1 MSKEKENKYNT
12 SANPPSGGE
21 GAKDSTSKAPPLA
34 NGGKGSSATVTGK
47 AFDWQLLKRIM
58 HYVKPYTSVF
68 VIAAFLTIFLAVI
81 ALFQPILIQRTLDK
95 YILAN
100 DYHGLV
106 FMVELMIGQLVVQT
120 IAQYYQTY
128 LTNSLGQSVIRDLR
142 KDVFN
147 HITSLR
153 LKYFDRTPIGMLI
166 TRTVSDLE
174 TIADIF
180 SEGLISIMGDMLL
193 VFAVIGY
200 MLWQDWK
207 LALITLIPMPF
218 LFASTYVFKEAIK
231 SSFQEVRTQVAQ
243 LNTFL
248 AEHISGISVI
258 QYFSREEQEMRKF
271 KAVNL
276 KYRDANIRSNWYY
289 SIFFP
294 VVEILFAVCMALLV
308 WYGCKRI
315 LNDQQIHAISASE
328 GGITPGLIT
337 SFIVLLNML
346 FRPIR
351 QLADKFNTLQMGMV
365 GADRIFKVLDTD
377 EVATD
382 DGKLAP
388 SVLEGDIEFKDVW
401 FAYNDEN
408 WVLKNINFHIKPG
421 ETLALVGATGA
432 GKSSTINILN
442 RFYDIGKG
450 SVTVDGYDIREYK
463 VDYLRSKIATVI
475 QDVFLFTD
483 TIGNNISLNN
493 TQITREEIIK
503 AAKDVGAH
511 EFIERLPGGYDY
523 NVMERGAT
531 LSAGQAQLI
540 SFIRALVYNPA
551 ILVLDEAT
559 SSVDTETELLIQT
572 AINKLMQGRT
582 AIVIAHRLSTIQNA
596 DKIIVLDH
604 GEIMESGTHQELL
617 RIENGYYRK
626 LYDLQFNSA
635 GIAKPI

>member
-1 MSKEKENKYNT
+1 VSNKNT
-12 SANPPSGGE
+12 NTASTD
-21 GAKDSTSKAPPLA
+21 AKATEQKAPV
-34 NGGKGSSATVTGK
+34 KSVVTGK
-47 AFDWQLLKRIM
+47 ALDWKLLGRVM
-58 HYVKPYTSVF
+58 HYVKPYNTTF
-68 VIAAFLTIFLAVI
+68 IIAVFLTVFLAGVAI
-81 ALFQPILIQRTLDK
+81 IQPILIQKTMDD
-95 YILAN
+95 YILKN
-100 DYHGLV
+100 NYNGLV
-106 FMVELMIGQLVVQT
+106 FMVELMIAQLIVQT
-120 IAQYYQTY
+120 IAQYYQTFI
-128 LTNSLGQSVIRDLR
+128 TNWLGESVIRDLR
-142 KDVFN
+142 IDIFN

-153 LKYFDRTPIGMLI
+153 LKYFDRTPIGVLI

-193 VFAVIGY
+193 LIAVIGY
-200 MLWQDWK
+200 MLWVDWK

-231 SSFQEVRTQVAQ
+231 SSFQEVRTQVAH

-248 AEHISGISVI
+248 AEHISGISII
-258 QYFSREEQEMRKF
+258 QLFAREEQEMRKF
-271 KAVNL
+271 VSVNK

-294 VVEILFAVCMALLV
+294 VVEVLFAMCIGLLV
-308 WYGCKRI
+308 WYGSKRV
-315 LNDQQIHAISASE
+315 LSDQQLTYLSTT
-328 GGITPGLIT
+328 GKPITPGTILA
-337 SFIVLLNML
+337 FIVYLNLL

-377 EVATD
+377 EVAVNT
-382 DGKLAP
+382 GHLKP
-388 SVLEGDIEFKDVW
+388 TRINGDIQFKDVW

-408 WVLKNINFHIKPG
+408 WVLKDINFSIKPG
-421 ETLALVGATGA
+421 EKLALVGATGA

-442 RFYDIGKG
+442 RFYEIGKG
-450 SVTVDGYDIREYK
+450 EVTVDGHNIQEYD
-463 VDYLRSKIATVI
+463 VNYLRAQIATVI

-483 TIGNNISLNN
+483 TIANNISLNN
-493 TQITREEIIK
+493 ETITREQIIA

-523 NVMERGAT
+523 NVMERGST

-540 SFIRALVYNPA
+540 SFIRAMVYDPA

-559 SSVDTETELLIQT
+559 SSVDTETEILIQN
-572 AINKLMQGRT
+572 AIDKLMEGRT
-582 AIVIAHRLSTIQNA
+582 AIVIAHRLSTIQKA

-604 GEIMESGTHQELL
+604 GEIKEMGTHQELL
-617 RIENGYYRK
+617 KIEDGFYRK

-635 GIAKPI
+635 GISR

>member
-1 MSKEKENKYNT
+1 MSQ
-12 SANPPSGGE
+12 
-21 GAKDSTSKAPPLA
+21 
-34 NGGKGSSATVTGK
+34 VTGK
-47 AFDWQLLKRIM
+47 AFDWQLLKRVM
-58 HYVKPYTSVF
+58 HYVKPYNVTFIISV
-68 VIAAFLTIFLAVI
+68 FLTIFLAVS
-81 ALFQPILIQRTLDK
+81 ALLQPILIRETLDNH
-95 YILAN
+95 ILLN
-100 DYHGLV
+100 DYSGMVL
-106 FMVELMIGQLVVQT
+106 MVELMIGQLLIQT
-120 IAQYYQTY
+120 IAQYYQTH

-142 KDVFN
+142 IDVFN

-180 SEGLISIMGDMLL
+180 AEGLISIMGDLLL
-193 VFAVIGY
+193 VIAIIGY
-200 MLWQDWK
+200 MFHRDWK
-207 LALITLIPMPF
+207 LTAITLIPMPL

-231 SSFQEVRTQVAQ
+231 SSFQEVRTQVAH

-248 AEHISGISVI
+248 AEHISGISII
-258 QYFSREEQEMRKF
+258 QYFAREGQEMRKF

-276 KYRDANIRSNWYY
+276 KHRDAHIRSNWYY

-294 VVEILFAVCMALLV
+294 VVEILFAICIGLLV

-315 LNDQQIHAISASE
+315 LTDQQMAQLSAS
-328 GGITPGLIT
+328 GKGITPGTILE
-337 SFIVLLNML
+337 FIIYLNLL

-377 EVATD
+377 EVAPN
-382 DGKLAP
+382 DGHLMPATID
-388 SVLEGDIEFKDVW
+388 GDIKFSNVW

-408 WVLKNINFHIKPG
+408 WVLKDITFHVKPG

-442 RFYDIGKG
+442 RFYEIGKG
-450 SVTVDGYDIREYK
+450 HVTIDGHDIREYD
-463 VDYLRSKIATVI
+463 VNYLRSCIATVI
-475 QDVFLFTD
+475 QDVFLFSD
-483 TIGNNISLNN
+483 TIANNISLNN
-493 TQITREEIIK
+493 ETITREQVIA

-511 EFIERLPGGYDY
+511 DFIERLPGGYDY

-531 LSAGQAQLI
+531 LSAGQSQLI
-540 SFIRALVYNPA
+540 SFIRALVYNPS

-559 SSVDTETELLIQT
+559 SSVDTETEVLIQN
-572 AINKLMQGRT
+572 AINKLMEGRT
-582 AIVIAHRLSTIQNA
+582 AIVIAHRLSTIQKA

-604 GEIMESGTHQELL
+604 GEIKEIGTHQELL
-617 RIENGYYRK
+617 RIEDGYYRK
-626 LYDLQFNSA
+626 LYDLQFNST
-635 GIAKPI
+635 GIVR

>member
-1 MSKEKENKYNT
+1 MSE
-12 SANPPSGGE
+12 
-21 GAKDSTSKAPPLA
+21 
-34 NGGKGSSATVTGK
+34 VTGK
-47 AFDWQLLKRIM
+47 ALDWKLLKRVM
-58 HYVKPYTSVF
+58 HYVKPYNTTF
-68 VIAAFLTIFLAVI
+68 VVAAFLTVFLAVS
-81 ALFQPILIQRTLDK
+81 ALLQPILIQRTLDVD
-95 YILAN
+95 ILN
-100 DYHGLV
+100 DDYNGLV
-106 FMVELMIGQLVVQT
+106 FMVGLMIAQLLIQT
-120 IAQYYQTY
+120 VAQYYQTY
-128 LTNSLGQSVIRDLR
+128 LTNALGQSVIRDLR
-142 KDVFN
+142 IDIFN

-193 VFAVIGY
+193 VFAVIGF
-200 MLWQDWK
+200 MLYQDWK

-248 AEHISGISVI
+248 AEHISGISII
-258 QYFSREEQEMRKF
+258 QLFAREDQEMRKF
-271 KAVNL
+271 KSVNL

-294 VVEILFAVCMALLV
+294 VVEILFAACIGLLV
-308 WYGCKRI
+308 WYGCKRM
-315 LNDQQIHAISASE
+315 LSDNQLAALSASKK
-328 GGITPGLIT
+328 GITPGVIT
-337 SFIVLLNML
+337 GFIVLLNML

-377 EVATD
+377 EVAIDNGTLKTGRLKGEIVFD
-382 DGKLAP
+382 K
-388 SVLEGDIEFKDVW
+388 VW

-408 WVLKNINFHIKPG
+408 WVLKNISFHIKPG

-442 RFYDIGKG
+442 RFYEIGQGNVK
-450 SVTVDGYDIREYK
+450 VDGHDIREYE
-463 VDYLRSKIATVI
+463 VEFLRSQIATVI

-483 TIGNNISLNN
+483 TIANNISLNN
-493 TQITREEIIK
+493 PSITREQIIA

-531 LSAGQAQLI
+531 LSAGQSQLI

-559 SSVDTETELLIQT
+559 SSVDTETEILIQN

-596 DKIIVLDH
+596 DRIIVLDH
-604 GEIMESGTHQELL
+604 GEIMETGTHQELL
-617 RIENGYYRK
+617 KIENGHYRK
-626 LYDLQFNSA
+626 LSDLQFNSA
-635 GIAKPI
+635 GIAR

>member
-1 MSKEKENKYNT
+1 MSE
-12 SANPPSGGE
+12 
-21 GAKDSTSKAPPLA
+21 
-34 NGGKGSSATVTGK
+34 VTGK
-47 AFDWQLLKRIM
+47 ALDWKLLGRVM
-58 HYVKPYTSVF
+58 HYVKPYNRTF
-68 VIAAFLTIFLAVI
+68 VIASFLTVFLAAN
-81 ALFQPILIQRTLDK
+81 ALVQPILMQITLDND
-95 YILAN
+95 ILN
-100 DYHGLV
+100 NNYNGLL
-106 FMVELMIGQLVVQT
+106 FMVGLMIVQLAAQT
-120 IAQYYQTY
+120 AAQYYQTFM
-128 LTNSLGQSVIRDLR
+128 TNALGQSVIRDLR

-180 SEGLISIMGDMLL
+180 SEGLISIVGDLLL
-193 VFAVIGY
+193 VVAIIIT
-200 MLWQDWK
+200 MLVKDWK
-207 LALITLIPMPF
+207 LALITMIPMPF
-218 LFASTYVFKEAIK
+218 LMLSTYVFKEAIK
-231 SSFQEVRTQVAQ
+231 SAFQEVRTQVAH

-248 AEHISGISVI
+248 AEHISGISII
-258 QYFSREEQEMRKF
+258 QYFAREEQEMRKF
-271 KAVNL
+271 KAVNE

-294 VVEILFAVCMALLV
+294 VVEILFAVCIGLLV

-315 LNDQQIHAISASE
+315 LTDEQFASLSATGHE
-328 GGITPGLIT
+328 VTPGVILA
-337 SFIVLLNML
+337 FIVLLNLL

-365 GADRIFKVLDTD
+365 GADRIFKVLDTN
-377 EVATD
+377 EVA
-382 DGKLAP
+382 P
-388 SVLEGDIEFKDVW
+388 NEGTLKTGRIKGEIEFSNVW

-408 WVLKNINFHIKPG
+408 WVLKDINLHVKPG

-442 RFYDIGKG
+442 RFYEIGKG
-450 SVTVDGYDIREYK
+450 SVKVDGIDIREYD
-463 VDYLRSKIATVI
+463 VDFLRLQIATVI

-483 TIGNNISLNN
+483 TIANNISLNN
-493 TQITREEIIK
+493 REITREQII
-503 AAKDVGAH
+503 AAAEDVGAH

-523 NVMERGAT
+523 NVMERGST

-540 SFIRALVYNPA
+540 SFIRALVYDPA

-559 SSVDTETELLIQT
+559 SSVDTETEILIQN
-572 AINKLMQGRT
+572 AISKLMQGRT
-582 AIVIAHRLSTIQNA
+582 AIVIAHRLSTIQKA

-604 GEIMESGTHQELL
+604 GEIKEVGTHQELL
-617 RIENGYYRK
+617 RIELGYYRK

-635 GIAKPI
+635 GIAR

>member
-1 MSKEKENKYNT
+1 MAE
-12 SANPPSGGE
+12 
-21 GAKDSTSKAPPLA
+21 
-34 NGGKGSSATVTGK
+34 VTGK
-47 AFDWQLLKRIM
+47 AFDWKLLKRVM
-58 HYVKPYTSVF
+58 HYVKPYNTTF
-68 VIAAFLTIFLAVI
+68 VIAAFLTVFLAGS
-81 ALFQPILIQRTLDK
+81 ALIQPILIQKTLDD
-95 YILAN
+95 YILVDN
-100 DYHGLV
+100 YKGLL
-106 FMVELMIGQLVVQT
+106 FMVELMIGQLIIQT
-120 IAQYYQTY
+120 VAQYYQTY
-128 LTNSLGQSVIRDLR
+128 MTNALGQSVIRDLR
-142 KDVFN
+142 IDIFN

-193 VFAVIGY
+193 VVAVIAY
-200 MLWQDWK
+200 MLIQDWK

-248 AEHISGISVI
+248 AEHISGISII
-258 QYFSREEQEMRKF
+258 QNFAREDQEMRKF

-294 VVEILFAVCMALLV
+294 VVEILFALCIGLLV

-315 LNDQQIHAISASE
+315 LTDQQLAGLSAS
-328 GGITPGLIT
+328 GKGITPGTILE
-337 SFIVLLNML
+337 FIVLLNIL

-377 EVATD
+377 EVAVNT
-382 DGKLAP
+382 GTLKPVRLQ
-388 SVLEGDIEFKDVW
+388 GDIEFKDVW

-408 WVLKNINFHIKPG
+408 WVLKDINFHIKPG

-442 RFYDIGKG
+442 RFYEIGKG
-450 SVTVDGYDIREYK
+450 SVKIDGNDIREYD
-463 VDYLRSKIATVI
+463 VDYLRSQIATVI

-483 TIGNNISLNN
+483 TIANNISLNN
-493 TQITREEIIK
+493 EAITRAQIIA

-523 NVMERGAT
+523 NVMERGST
-531 LSAGQAQLI
+531 LSAGQSQLI

-559 SSVDTETELLIQT
+559 SSVDTETEILIQN

-604 GEIMESGTHQELL
+604 GEIKEIGTHQELL

-635 GIAKPI
+635 GISR

>member
-1 MSKEKENKYNT
+1 MSE
-12 SANPPSGGE
+12 
-21 GAKDSTSKAPPLA
+21 
-34 NGGKGSSATVTGK
+34 VTGK
-47 AFDWQLLKRIM
+47 ALDWKLLGRVM
-58 HYVKPYTSVF
+58 HYVKPYNTVF
-68 VIAAFLTIFLAVI
+68 IISMFLTIFLAAS
-81 ALFQPILIQRTLDK
+81 ALVQPILMQKALDN
-95 YILAN
+95 YILKDN
-100 DYHGLV
+100 YNGLV
-106 FMVELMIGQLVVQT
+106 LISALMIGMLIIQT
-120 IAQYYQTY
+120 AAQYYQTY
-128 LTNSLGQSVIRDLR
+128 MTNSLGQSVIRDLR
-142 KDVFN
+142 IDIFN
-147 HITSLR
+147 HVTSFR

-180 SEGLISIMGDMLL
+180 SEGLISIMGDLLL
-193 VFAVIGY
+193 VIVVIAY
-200 MLWQDWK
+200 MLIRDWK
-207 LALITLIPMPF
+207 LALITLSPMPLLF
-218 LFASTYVFKEAIK
+218 LSTYVFKEAIK
-231 SSFQEVRTQVAQ
+231 SAFQEVRTQVAR

-258 QYFSREEQEMRKF
+258 QVFAREDQEMRKF
-271 KAVNL
+271 KAVNK

-294 VVEILFAVCMALLV
+294 VVEILFAICIAMLV

-315 LNDQQIHAISASE
+315 LSDQQLAGITAKAAIS
-328 GGITPGLIT
+328 PGVILE
-337 SFIVLLNML
+337 FILYLNIL

-377 EVATD
+377 EVA
-382 DGKLAP
+382 
-388 SVLEGDIEFKDVW
+388 VNEGMLRPQNLVGELDFSHVW
-401 FAYNDEN
+401 FAYNEEN
-408 WVLKNINFHIKPG
+408 WVLKDISFHVKPG
-421 ETLALVGATGA
+421 RTLALVGATGA

-442 RFYDIGKG
+442 RFYEIGKG
-450 SVTVDGYDIREYK
+450 SVKVDGIDIREYD
-463 VDYLRSKIATVI
+463 VNFLRSRIATVI

-483 TIGNNISLNN
+483 TIANNISLNN
-493 TQITREEIIK
+493 PRITREQIIA

-559 SSVDTETELLIQT
+559 SSVDTETEVLIQN
-572 AINKLMQGRT
+572 AISKLMHGRT

-604 GEIMESGTHQELL
+604 GEIKEMGTHQQLL

-635 GIAKPI
+635 GISRV

>member
-1 MSKEKENKYNT
+1 MSNKNT
-12 SANPPSGGE
+12 NTASTD
-21 GAKDSTSKAPPLA
+21 AKATEQKAPV
-34 NGGKGSSATVTGK
+34 KSVVTGK
-47 AFDWQLLKRIM
+47 ALDWKLLGRVM
-58 HYVKPYTSVF
+58 HYVKPYNTTF
-68 VIAAFLTIFLAVI
+68 IIAVFLTVFLAGVAI
-81 ALFQPILIQRTLDK
+81 IQPILIQKTMDD
-95 YILAN
+95 YILKN
-100 DYHGLV
+100 NYNGLV
-106 FMVELMIGQLVVQT
+106 FMVELMIAQLIVQT
-120 IAQYYQTY
+120 IAQYYQTFI
-128 LTNSLGQSVIRDLR
+128 TNWLGESVIRDLR
-142 KDVFN
+142 IDIFN

-153 LKYFDRTPIGMLI
+153 LKYFDRTPIGVLI

-193 VFAVIGY
+193 LIAVIGY
-200 MLWQDWK
+200 MLWVDWK

-231 SSFQEVRTQVAQ
+231 SSFQEVRTQVAH

-248 AEHISGISVI
+248 AEHISGISII
-258 QYFSREEQEMRKF
+258 QLFAREEQEMRKF
-271 KAVNL
+271 VSVNK

-294 VVEILFAVCMALLV
+294 VVEVLFAMCIGLLV
-308 WYGCKRI
+308 WYGSKRV
-315 LNDQQIHAISASE
+315 LSDQQLTYLSTT
-328 GGITPGLIT
+328 GKPITPGTILA
-337 SFIVLLNML
+337 FIVYLNLL

-377 EVATD
+377 EVAVNT
-382 DGKLAP
+382 GHLKP
-388 SVLEGDIEFKDVW
+388 TRINGDIQFKDVW

-408 WVLKNINFHIKPG
+408 WVLKDINFSIKPG
-421 ETLALVGATGA
+421 EKLALVGATGA

-442 RFYDIGKG
+442 RFYEIGKG
-450 SVTVDGYDIREYK
+450 EVTVDGHNIQEYD
-463 VDYLRSKIATVI
+463 VNYLRAQIATVI

-483 TIGNNISLNN
+483 TIANNISLNN
-493 TQITREEIIK
+493 ETITREQIIA

-511 EFIERLPGGYDY
+511 DFIERLPGGYDY
-523 NVMERGAT
+523 NVMERGST

-540 SFIRALVYNPA
+540 SFIRAMVYDPA

-559 SSVDTETELLIQT
+559 SSVDTETEILIQN
-572 AINKLMQGRT
+572 AIDKLMEGRT
-582 AIVIAHRLSTIQNA
+582 AIVIAHRLSTIQKA

-604 GEIMESGTHQELL
+604 GEIKEMGTHQELL
-617 RIENGYYRK
+617 KIEDGFYRK

-635 GIAKPI
+635 GISR

>member
-1 MSKEKENKYNT
+1 VSKEDNKA
-12 SANPPSGGE
+12 ANQKVPPSGGGG
-21 GAKDSTSKAPPLA
+21 GAI
-34 NGGKGSSATVTGK
+34 VTGK
-47 AFDWQLLKRIM
+47 ALDWKLLLRVM
-58 HYVKPYTSVF
+58 HYVQPYKKTFYLAV
-68 VIAAFLTIFLAVI
+68 FLTIFLAVVAI
-81 ALFQPILIQRTLDK
+81 VQPILIQKTLDD
-95 YILAN
+95 YILKDN
-100 DYHGLV
+100 YNGLV
-106 FMVELMIGQLVVQT
+106 FMVELMLCQLVIQT
-120 IAQYYQTY
+120 IAQYYQTFI
-128 LTNSLGQSVIRDLR
+128 TNWLGESVIRDLR
-142 KDVFN
+142 VAIFN

-153 LKYFDRTPIGMLI
+153 LKYFDRTPIGVLI

-180 SEGLISIMGDMLL
+180 SEGLISIMGDML
-193 VFAVIGY
+193 VVIVVIGI
-200 MLWQDWK
+200 MLYYDWK

-231 SSFQEVRTQVAQ
+231 SSFQEVRTQVAH

-248 AEHISGISVI
+248 AEHISGISII
-258 QYFSREEQEMRKF
+258 QYFAREDQEMRKF
-271 KAVNL
+271 VSVNK

-294 VVEILFAVCMALLV
+294 VVEILFAMCMGLLI

-315 LNDQQIHAISASE
+315 LSDQQLAVLSTKGHPITE
-328 GGITPGLIT
+328 GTIAA
-337 SFIVLLNML
+337 FIALLNII

-377 EVATD
+377 EVAVNT
-382 DGKLAP
+382 GTLRPGRIK
-388 SVLEGDIEFKDVW
+388 GDIAFENVW

-408 WVLKNINFHIKPG
+408 WVLKDISFHIKPG

-442 RFYDIGKG
+442 RFYEIGKG
-450 SVTVDGYDIREYK
+450 NVKVDGIDIREYD
-463 VDYLRSKIATVI
+463 VNYLRAQIATVI
-475 QDVFLFTD
+475 QDMFLFTD
-483 TIGNNISLNN
+483 TIANNISLNN
-493 TQITREEIIK
+493 ETITRELIIA

-523 NVMERGAT
+523 NVMERGST

-540 SFIRALVYNPA
+540 SFIRALVYDPA

-559 SSVDTETELLIQT
+559 SSVDTETEILIQN
-572 AINKLMQGRT
+572 AISKLMEGRT

-596 DKIIVLDH
+596 DRIIVLDH
-604 GEIMESGTHQELL
+604 GEIKESGTHQELL
-617 RIENGYYRK
+617 KIEDGFYRK

-635 GIAKPI
+635 GISR

>member
-1 MSKEKENKYNT
+1 VSNDKNSNSKV
-12 SANPPSGGE
+12 PPSGG
-21 GAKDSTSKAPPLA
+21 
-34 NGGKGSSATVTGK
+34 GGGITGK
-47 AFDWQLLKRIM
+47 ALDWKLLRRVM
-58 HYVKPYTSVF
+58 HYVKPYNVTF
-68 VIAAFLTIFLAVI
+68 IIAAFLTIFLAVN
-81 ALFQPILIQRTLDK
+81 ALVQPILIQKTLDD
-95 YILAN
+95 YILKDN
-100 DYHGLV
+100 YGGLV
-106 FMVELMIGQLVVQT
+106 FMVELMIAQLVIQT
-120 IAQYYQTY
+120 AAQYYQTY

-142 KDVFN
+142 IDIFN

-180 SEGLISIMGDMLL
+180 SEGLISIMGDLLL
-193 VFAVIGY
+193 VVAVIGY
-200 MLWQDWK
+200 MIFKDWK
-207 LALITLIPMPF
+207 LAFITLIPMPF
-218 LFASTYVFKEAIK
+218 LFLSTYVFKEAIK
-231 SSFQEVRTQVAQ
+231 SSFQEVRTQVAH

-248 AEHISGISVI
+248 AEHISGMSVI
-258 QYFSREEQEMRKF
+258 QIFAREDQEMRKF
-271 KAVNL
+271 KAVNG

-294 VVEILFAVCMALLV
+294 VVEILFACCMGLMV

-315 LNDQQIHAISASE
+315 LSDQQLRAISASPN
-328 GGITPGLIT
+328 GVTPGMILE
-337 SFIVLLNML
+337 FIVYLNIL

-377 EVATD
+377 EVAINT
-382 DGKLAP
+382 GKLNPA
-388 SVLEGDIEFKDVW
+388 VLQGEIEFNNVW

-408 WVLKNINFHIKPG
+408 WVLKDINFQLQPG
-421 ETLALVGATGA
+421 KTLALVGATGA

-442 RFYDIGKG
+442 RFYEIGKG
-450 SVTVDGYDIREYK
+450 EVKVDGIDIREYD
-463 VDYLRSKIATVI
+463 VDYLRSHIATVI

-483 TIGNNISLNN
+483 TIANNISLNN
-493 TQITREEIIK
+493 AEITREQIIA

-523 NVMERGAT
+523 NVMERGST
-531 LSAGQAQLI
+531 LSAGQSQLI
-540 SFIRALVYNPA
+540 SFIRALVYNPT

-559 SSVDTETELLIQT
+559 SSIDTETEILIQN
-572 AINKLMQGRT
+572 AISKLMQGRT

-604 GEIMESGTHQELL
+604 GEIKESGTHQELL
-617 RIENGYYRK
+617 RIEDGYYRK

-635 GIAKPI
+635 GIVKS